1 MNSITKWINFV
12 VQRGVES
19 LDICLITNWKT
30 VGYLPISIVTCKT
43 LVVLKLYSFDVEKG
57 FSSVVLPSLK
67 VLELQQIRFPKL
79 RDFMLFLTG
88 CPILEDLIIYDLY
101 FKSEESLTCE
111 EWNSFCLSNLKIAQ
125 IDCFHRHLTLKAVQ
139 NVPSLRFEIEPVCV

>member
-12 VQRGVES
+12 VKRGVES
-19 LDICLITNWKT
+19 LDVCLKT
-30 VGYLPISIVTCKT
+30 GDQYLLKLPISIVTCKT
-43 LVVLKLYSFDVEKG
+43 LVVLKLFNFDVEKG

-79 RDFMLFLTG
+79 RDFMLFLTA
-88 CPILEDLIIYDLY
+88 CPILEDIIIYDLY
-101 FKSEESLTCE
+101 FKSEESLTCD